1 MDAHTILLLIAIVC
15 ELAACFF
22 AFRPDPQP
30 RAASAIALGLVFFF
44 ISLLIGH

>member
-1 MDAHTILLLIAIVC
+1 MDAHMVLLLIAIVC

>member
-1 MDAHTILLLIAIVC
+1 MDAHTILLLIATAF